1 MVGTPA
7 RVRAPRPGDAVWRR
21 FGDVRSL
28 FMGPQILLLQVAHP
42 VVGAGVRE
50 HSTFRQHP
58 WRRLWRTLVS
68 LSTVVYGGQDAAV
81 AEARRLRGEHTPIRG
96 VDETGRRYHALDPE
110 AYHWVHATLVQG
122 PVDAHRLFGP
132 GLDRAELDA
141 YYAGM
146 RDVGRVWGLAE
157 RHLPP
162 DRDAFAAYYDGVVHD
177 RLEHTRAV
185 DDLVAA
191 LAHPARPAARI
202 PYALWEPVGVL
213 LARPVLLV
221 TVGSLPPVLRERF
234 GLHWGPRQER
244 SLRRL
249 AAAVR
254 AAAALTPAP
263 VRRGHS
269 RVLAAVGRRGRRQ
282 RERAGVSAAAPG
294 AAA

>member
-1 MVGTPA
+1 MAGTPA
-7 RVRAPRPGDAVWRR
+7 RVRAPRPGGAVWRR

-28 FMGPQILLLQVAHP
+28 LMGPQILLLQVAHP
-42 VVGAGVRE
+42 VVGAGVSE

-81 AEARRLRGEHTPIRG
+81 AEARRLRGGHASIRG
-96 VDETGRRYHALDPE
+96 VDVAGRRYHALDPE

-132 GLDRAELDA
+132 GLDRGELDA
-141 YYAGM
+141 YHAGM

-157 RHLPP
+157 SHMPP
-162 DRDAFAAYYDGVVHD
+162 DRDAFAAYYDRTVHE

-185 DDLVAA
+185 DDLVWA
-191 LAHPARPAARI
+191 LAHPVRPAACV
-202 PYALWEPVGVL
+202 PNTLWEPVGVL

-221 TVGSLPPVLRERF
+221 TVGALPPVLRERF
-234 GLHWGPRQER
+234 GLRWGPRQER

-249 AAAVR
+249 AAGVR
-254 AAAALTPAP
+254 AAAALTPP
-263 VRRGHS
+263 PLRRGHS
-269 RVLAAVGRRGRRQ
+269 RILAAVGRRGQRQ
-282 RERAGVSAAAPG
+282 RERTAGSAVAPG